1 MHAEKAQIGIEVMAI
16 VAVMML
22 LLLPLTYV
30 LLVRGGQFNEQA
42 AIAKADE
49 NAARIAA
56 TADQVGSMGPGSKV
70 VLQVDMPVGITAAEA
85 KGNVDPLEA
94 PWGEISFTL
103 KTSYGDGDVVGM
115 SKFSLVPGPAFD
127 SLKNPGTHYIVI
139 ATCDGTVCPAGKVQ
153 IGASLT

>member
-1 MHAEKAQIGIEVMAI
+1 MNKINVLKARALAPVLHILAERDLDVLCLALDRFALIPVHVFPMGKRLNKGKPLKLIMHAEKAQIGIEVMAI

-56 TADQVGSMGPGSKV
+56 TADQVGSMGPGS
-70 VLQVDMPVGITAAEA
+70 QV
-85 KGNVDPLEA
+85 
-94 PWGEISFTL
+94 
-103 KTSYGDGDVVGM
+103 
-115 SKFSLVPGPAFD
+115 
-127 SLKNPGTHYIVI
+127 
-139 ATCDGTVCPAGKVQ
+139 
-153 IGASLT
+153 